1 MSLDF
6 DLDEFVKNPSLE
18 ALDDCRVKD
27 LLLIQAHYQIYLAK
41 KASKEQIRE
50 AIEEKLKELGVLP
63 KSETTSPVVNLP
75 GQNVPPSDDEDEHK
89 ASPGGD
95 AMGSALEEKQ
105 EGRRGSGLVSPPGGV
120 EDSQTPPALEEI
132 LEDLNSLGLD
142 GAAATKL
149 KLSYTRLQME
159 REDRAR
165 QAEQDAKKLD
175 FEARKLEYEHQLS
188 MRRLE
193 LESQTKIQI
202 RKMELEN
209 AKASELTSSLFSEG
223 EVGRLIELPPFRET
237 EVDAYFATFERLAT
251 VLKWPK
257 EIWTTLMSGK
267 LEGKAQK
274 IWSALPLEDS
284 TNYELVKAAILR
296 AYEHVPES
304 YRQKFR
310 EHTTKGASQ
319 TWVEFAD
326 EKRQLFEKWRLASK
340 ATDLESVCELFL
352 LEDFKRCVPERC
364 ATYLNGRKVTL
375 LSDAAVQADEF
386 TLNHKAVFVQSPKSG
401 KPVNALTGS
410 GKGDSARTDSKP
422 ISTSTKESREC
433 FFCHKKGHVLA
444 DCFLAKKKGVNTA
457 KPTGFVKTVSK
468 LDTNGTITEIRDSDD
483 LTFECTVSIAGD
495 PDSKK
500 TIRVFRDTG
509 ASQSLIVK
517 GTLPLTDETACGSV
531 IIQGIEMGYLHLPLH
546 EVQVESSLVSGQ
558 FKLAVCSALPLPGI
572 DLLMGTDMLG
582 GRIHPVLEVL
592 KHPEMPD
599 PLDDPRDASKVYPAC
614 VLTRAQARKRG
625 EQFDLSDTCL
635 ATPLASDAVPPE
647 SSVNQE
653 RVKSVKTEMPAIT
666 LQITRDQLIAAQ
678 KKDPSLKT
686 CFKSALSPEAV
697 HSEPVAYYVEEGLLM
712 RKWSS
717 PVAAGLDWGVVTQV
731 VVPSPHRQQV
741 LSLAHD
747 SPWAGHLGV
756 SKTYNRILQHFFWPK
771 LKSSVVR
778 YCRSC
783 HGCQV
788 TGKPNQVIPP
798 APLHPIPAVGE
809 PFSHV
814 IADCVG
820 PLPRSR
826 SGKQYLLTLMCV
838 STRFPEAI
846 PLRSITTKAVLK
858 ALTTFFSYFGFPR
871 TLQTDQGSN
880 FLSRTF
886 KQVLGVLGITHKV
899 SSAYHPQSQ
908 GALERWHQTFKSVLR
923 KYCLESGNSWD
934 EGVPFALFALRESVQ
949 ESLGFSPAE
958 LIFAHTVRG
967 PLQVLKEQ
975 LMSTD
980 CSTRATN
987 VLEYVS
993 RFRERLHQA
1002 CAIAKEALS
1011 SSQSSMKK
1019 RYDKSAVARSFEVGD
1034 QVLVLLPIQGSA
1046 LSARFSGPYAI
1057 EEKLSETDYVI
1068 RTPDRR
1074 RQSRVCHVNMLKF
1087 YHARPQQEEKSSPAV
1102 VLPVSVVCSSAN
1114 DDDGLVLRNAPQ
1126 QCARLPNSEML
1137 ADLPTHL
1144 SHLSDEQAVDIAQ
1157 LIGKYPM
1164 LFGDTPSQT
1173 TVIEHDIDVKDSAPI
1188 RQHPYRVN
1196 ATKREIM
1203 KKEVNYLLDNN
1214 LACASSSPWSSP
1226 CLLVP
1231 KPDGTSRFCTDF
1243 RKVNAVTVPD
1253 SYPLPRMEDCIDN
1266 IGSARFVSKLDLLKG
1281 YWQVPLT
1288 ARASTISA
1296 FVTPDDFLQYNVL
1309 AFGMRNAPATF
1320 QRLVNTVLAG
1330 VPYCNAYL
1338 DDLVVYTSTW
1348 EEHMSSL
1355 KMVFDRLAEASLTV
1369 NLAKCEFAKAT
1380 VTYLGKQ
1387 VGQGTVRALDDK
1399 VKAIAEFPVPATRRE
1414 LRRFI
1419 GMAGYYRSF
1428 CRNFSSVIAPL
1439 TSLLST
1445 ERQFKWSPE
1454 CQHAF
1459 ESAKA
1464 LLSSAPVLAAP
1475 DFSLPFKL
1483 EVDASAMGAGAV
1495 LLQESSSGFDH
1506 PVCFFSKKFTKAQ
1519 LNYSTIEKEALALL
1533 WALQHFEVYVG
1544 SSSVPVLVYTDHNP
1558 LVFLQRMYNQNQ
1570 RLMRW
1575 ALVIQN
1581 YNLDIQHKKGVD
1593 NVMADALSR
1602 VH

>member
-1 MSLDF
+1 MSLEF
-6 DLDEFVKNPSLE
+6 DLDEFVANPSLE
-18 ALDDCRVKD
+18 VLDDCRVKD
-27 LLLIQAHYQIYLAK
+27 LLSIIAHYQIYIAK
-41 KASKEQIRE
+41 KASKEQLRE
-50 AIEEKLKELGVLP
+50 VIVEKLQEFGVLTLP
-63 KSETTSPVVNLP
+63 ETPARGGKLP
-75 GQNVPPSDDEDEHK
+75 EQSVPPPLEEDEHK
-89 ASPGGD
+89 ASTNG
-95 AMGSALEEKQ
+95 E
-105 EGRRGSGLVSPPGGV
+105 GV
-120 EDSQTPPALEEI
+120 EVETSPTPPALEEI
-132 LEDLNSLGLD
+132 LGDLNTVGLD
-142 GAAATKL
+142 GAARAQL
-149 KLSYTRLQME
+149 QLSLARLQME

-165 QAEQDAKKLD
+165 QAAQ
-175 FEARKLEYEHQLS
+175 EARKLEFEHQLS

-193 LESQTKIQI
+193 LESETKLQI
-202 RKMELEN
+202 RKMELDN
-209 AKASELTSSLFSEG
+209 AKATELTSSLFSEG

-284 TNYELVKAAILR
+284 TNYEIVKAAILR

-310 EHTTKGASQ
+310 EHTSKGTSQ

-340 ATDLESVCELFL
+340 ATDIDAVCELFL
-352 LEDFKRCVPERC
+352 LEDFKRCVSERC

-375 LSDAAVQADEF
+375 LGDAAVQADEF
-386 TLNHKAVFVQSPKSG
+386 TLNHKAVFVQSPRSA
-401 KPVNALTGS
+401 KPGS
-410 GKGDSARTDSKP
+410 ASSTISVKGDTARTDSRP
-422 ISTSTKESREC
+422 IPTMTRESREC
-433 FFCHKKGHVLA
+433 FYCHRKGHVLA
-444 DCFLAKKKGVNTA
+444 DCFLAKKKGVNTP

-468 LDTNGTITEIRDSDD
+468 LDTNGTVTKIRDSDD
-483 LTFECTVSIAGD
+483 LTFECTVSIPGD
-495 PDSKK
+495 SCSKK

-517 GTLPLTDETACGSV
+517 GTLPLTDETSCGSV

-546 EVQVESSLVSGQ
+546 QVQVESSLVSGQ

-572 DLLMGTDMLG
+572 DLLMGTDMIG
-582 GRIHPVLEVL
+582 GRIHQVLEVL

-599 PLDDPRDASKVYPAC
+599 PLDDPRDAFKVYPAC

-625 EQFDLSDTCL
+625 EQVDLFDSCL
-635 ATPLASDAVPPE
+635 ATSLASDTVPPE
-647 SSVNQE
+647 RSTKQE
-653 RVKSVKTEMPAIT
+653 KVKPLKTNMPAIT
-666 LQITRDQLIAAQ
+666 LPITRDQLIAAQ

-686 CFKSALSPEAV
+686 CFKSAVSCEAV
-697 HSEPVAYYVEEGLLM
+697 HSQPVDYYVEEGLLM

-717 PVAAGLDWGVVTQV
+717 PVSAGLDWGVVTQV
-731 VVPSPHRQQV
+731 VVPSPYRQQV

-771 LKSSVVR
+771 LKSSVVS
-778 YCRSC
+778 YCRCC
-783 HGCQV
+783 HRCQV

-798 APLHPIPAVGE
+798 APLHPIPALGE

-820 PLPRSR
+820 PLPRSK

-838 STRFPEAI
+838 TTRFPEAI
-846 PLRSITTKAVLK
+846 PLRSITTKAVVK
-858 ALTTFFSYFGFPR
+858 ALTTFFSYFGFPK

-886 KQVLGVLGITHKV
+886 KQVLGELGITHKV

-923 KYCLESGNSWD
+923 KYCLESGKSWD

-975 LMSTD
+975 LMSTK
-980 CSTRATN
+980 CSTRPTN

-993 RFRERLHQA
+993 KFRERLHQA
-1002 CAIAKEALS
+1002 CAIAREALTT
-1011 SSQSSMKK
+1011 SQSSMKK
-1019 RYDKSAVARSFEVGD
+1019 RYDRSAVARSFEVGD

-1074 RQSRVCHVNMLKF
+1074 RQSRVCHVNMLKL
-1087 YHARPQQEEKSSPAV
+1087 YHTRQQEEKSSPAV
-1102 VLPVSVVCSSAN
+1102 VLPLSVVCSSSK

-1126 QCARLPNSEML
+1126 QCAKLSNSEML
-1137 ADLPTHL
+1137 ADLPVQL
-1144 SHLSDEQAVDIAQ
+1144 SHLDDEQGMDIAQ
-1157 LIGKYPM
+1157 LIGDYPM

-1173 TVIEHDIDVKDSAPI
+1173 TVIEHDINVRDSTPI

-1203 KKEVNYLLDNN
+1203 KKEVNYLLDNK
-1214 LACASSSPWSSP
+1214 LASASSSPWSSP

-1231 KPDGTSRFCTDF
+1231 KPDGTPRFCTDF

-1266 IGSARFVSKLDLLKG
+1266 IGSARFVTKLDLLKG

-1288 ARASTISA
+1288 PRASTISA

-1330 VPYCNAYL
+1330 VPCCNAYL

-1355 KMVFDRLAEASLTV
+1355 KMVFDRLAKASLTV

-1399 VKAIAEFPVPATRRE
+1399 VKAIADFPVPTTRRE

-1459 ESAKA
+1459 QSAKA
-1464 LLSSAPVLAAP
+1464 LLTSAPVLAAP

-1495 LLQESSSGFDH
+1495 LLQESSRGFDH
-1506 PVCFFSKKFTKAQ
+1506 PVCFFSKKFNKAQ

-1533 WALQHFEVYVG
+1533 LALQHFEVYVG

-1575 ALVIQN
+1575 ALIIQN
-1581 YNLDIQHKKGVD
+1581 YNLDIKHKKGVD